1 MSTSLFFSCSYRYR
15 YIIYTFCT
23 TTYNYTVCVV
33 CACLYLNSLLLCTFD
48 KGLLPLFGYRPFAF
62 KLLYPREK
70 SPSWINAHPLF
81 ASNSCRGGTTRS
93 HDKPKG
99 LWISLT
105 CAWISFKTVY
115 FDSGFGL
122 ACIFQEI
129 HLMFLRSGW
138 FIGLILMWNSFSTS
152 FNHHLDIEIRPARWK
167 PPTCT
172 YVRTCE

>member
-1 MSTSLFFSCSYRYR
+1 MVETSWAWREVGGHTYKDLYCCTEKCSPIRLQY
-15 YIIYTFCT
+15 FCIHDSNIDIHNQT
-23 TTYNYTVCVV
+23 CG
-33 CACLYLNSLLLCTFD
+33 LLLMLTEQYCITQQ
-48 KGLLPLFGYRPFAF
+48 Y
-62 KLLYPREK
+62 K
-70 SPSWINAHPLF
+70 SYISVSPGHP
-81 ASNSCRGGTTRS
+81 RGGTTRS
-93 HDKPKG
+93 HDQPKG